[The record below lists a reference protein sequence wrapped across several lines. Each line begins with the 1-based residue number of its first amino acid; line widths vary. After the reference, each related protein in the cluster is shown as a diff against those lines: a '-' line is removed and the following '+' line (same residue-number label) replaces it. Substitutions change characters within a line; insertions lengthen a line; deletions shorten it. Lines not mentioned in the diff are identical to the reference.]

1 MTKLEELI
9 NELCPDG
16 VEYKKLA
23 DVCNFNRGTSLVSK
37 NAKSGNI
44 PVISGGQKPAFYHN
58 VANRTGTTITVAGSG
73 AYAGY
78 VGIWYEPIFVCDAFS
93 VEPKNA
99 DELDIKYLYH
109 YLTNNQN
116 KIYNKKTGAGIPHV
130 HGKDIAKFSIPL
142 PPLSI
147 QSEIVHILDSF
158 TLLTAEL
165 TAELTAR
172 QKQYAF
178 YRDYL
183 LDFSNEDVIK
193 KIPDIDCS
201 NVEYKRLGD
210 IATAI
215 YRGAGIKRDEVTET
229 GIPCVRYGEI
239 YTTYNVTFNN
249 CVSHTDED
257 KIQNKKYFEHG
268 DVLFAITGESVEE
281 IAKSCVYLGH
291 DKCLAGGDIVVL
303 KHNQNPKYMAY
314 VLSTTNAQS
323 QKSKGKVKSKVVHS
337 SVPAISDII
346 IPIPPLAEQEKIANM
361 IERFDHLCNDI
372 SNGLPAEIEARKKQ
386 YEYYR
391 DTLLSFD
398 DKACSQIVKVERERE
413 LTRIKAIKWLKL
425 SDIVTI
431 ERGKRVVR
439 NDLSQE
445 IGYPVYQNALK
456 PLGYYTDKNRN
467 ANSVFVIGAG
477 AAGEIGY
484 SYVDYWA
491 ADDCFTF
498 VCDDKLNQR
507 YLYFLLMSK
516 QAYLKNNVRKSSI
529 PRLPRIALENME
541 IPVPPLEEQERIVS
555 ILDRFD
561 KLCNDISEGLPAE
574 IEARQKQYEY
584 YRDKLLTFKIRNA

>member
-16 VEYKKLA
+16 VEYVKIKDYFIRLK
-23 DVCNFNRGTSLVSK
+23 GTSITAAKMKEIASNDGEIKVFAGGKTVINAYEKDIPKANITRVPAVLVQSRGVIDVVYYDNPFTFK
-37 NAKSGNI
+37 NEMWA
-44 PVISGGQKPAFYHN
+44 YTHN
-58 VANRTGTTITVAGSG
+58 EQTTV
-73 AYAGY
+73 
-78 VGIWYEPIFVCDAFS
+78 
-93 VEPKNA
+93 
-99 DELDIKYLYH
+99 KYLY
-109 YLTNNQN
+109 YFLSTQVN
-116 KIYNKKTGAGIPHV
+116 KMRESASGMGSLPQISLKVTEEMQ
-130 HGKDIAKFSIPL
+130 IPL

-183 LDFSNEDVIK
+183 LDFSNEDVTK

-391 DTLLSFD
+391 DSLLSFD
-398 DKACSQIVKVERERE
+398 DKACSHIVKVERERE
-413 LTRIKAIKWLKL
+413 
-425 SDIVTI
+425 S
-431 ERGKRVVR
+431 
-439 NDLSQE
+439 
-445 IGYPVYQNALK
+445 
-456 PLGYYTDKNRN
+456 
-467 ANSVFVIGAG
+467 
-477 AAGEIGY
+477 
-484 SYVDYWA
+484 
-491 ADDCFTF
+491 
-498 VCDDKLNQR
+498 
-507 YLYFLLMSK
+507 
-516 QAYLKNNVRKSSI
+516 
-529 PRLPRIALENME
+529 
-541 IPVPPLEEQERIVS
+541 
-555 ILDRFD
+555 
-561 KLCNDISEGLPAE
+561 
-574 IEARQKQYEY
+574 
-584 YRDKLLTFKIRNA
+584 